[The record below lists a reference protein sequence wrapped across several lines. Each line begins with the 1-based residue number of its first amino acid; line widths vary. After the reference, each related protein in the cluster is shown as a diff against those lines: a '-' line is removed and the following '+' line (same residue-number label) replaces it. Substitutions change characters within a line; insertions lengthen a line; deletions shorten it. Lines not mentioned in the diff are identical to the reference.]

1 MPDGKNPLANDTQV
15 LIFHDVN
22 PKDDGS
28 YRCFLWNRVGNI
40 STTYTVLAKEVFI
53 TKPIITHMKNI
64 TAYEGDNVKA
74 TCKAFSDSL
83 PHFQWAVVEG
93 ENATVRVL
101 DPNLSEDEFIW
112 KGGNKRY
119 HGVHILFNNVT
130 KKDER
135 YYYCVV
141 GDNRGYDKTRFYL
154 HVLPRPMTPVSMS
167 ANQTFSS
174 TISMLQQ
181 QPVEKD
187 ESVQSSRIS
196 LYIVVS
202 VAAIVRVIGSIIA
215 YLLIFKCKKHKKRV
229 FSVAGYRPR
238 NYPRKGETC

>member
-1 MPDGKNPLANDTQV
+1 
-15 LIFHDVN
+15 
-22 PKDDGS
+22 
-28 YRCFLWNRVGNI
+28 
-40 STTYTVLAKEVFI
+40 
-53 TKPIITHMKNI
+53 MKNI

-101 DPNLSEDEFIW
+101 DPNLSKEELIW
-112 KGGNKRY
+112 KGEDERY

-154 HVLPRPMTPVSMS
+154 HVIPRPIMPVSMS
-167 ANQTFSS
+167 GECVFMFYFS
-174 TISMLQQ
+174 
-181 QPVEKD
+181 
-187 ESVQSSRIS
+187 
-196 LYIVVS
+196 
-202 VAAIVRVIGSIIA
+202 
-215 YLLIFKCKKHKKRV
+215 LI
-229 FSVAGYRPR
+229 
-238 NYPRKGETC
+238 